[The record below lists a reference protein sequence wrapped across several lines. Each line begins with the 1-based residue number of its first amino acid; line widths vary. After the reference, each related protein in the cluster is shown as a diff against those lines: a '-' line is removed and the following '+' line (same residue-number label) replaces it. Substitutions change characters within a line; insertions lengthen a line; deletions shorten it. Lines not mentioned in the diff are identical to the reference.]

1 MKIKVK
7 KTFNGWVP
15 ADDEAT
21 KYQRKFN
28 IGDYYHIDIARFKDQ
43 RTVELNALYWCILKI
58 VIPNQEVYVSD
69 VHLHKIMKKTLI
81 IVEPIYNPVT
91 DAMESDY
98 ASTAFE
104 NMKNEPFKKYF
115 KDSLE
120 FIKVYVLPGVT
131 EYELIESACQR
142 MTLSAENRKW
152 VDENYK
158 GY

>member
-7 KTFNGWVP
+7 KTFNGWSP
-15 ADDEAT
+15 ADDEAL
-21 KYQRKFN
+21 KYQKKFN

-58 VIPNQEVYVSD
+58 VIPNQEAYVSD
-69 VHLHKIMKKTLI
+69 KHLHKIMKKTLI

-104 NMKNEPFKKYF
+104 NMKNEPFKLYF

-120 FIKVYVLPGVT
+120 FIKRYVLPGVT

-142 MTLSAENRKW
+142 MSLSADNREWIEK
-152 VDENYK
+152 NYGK
-158 GY
+158 